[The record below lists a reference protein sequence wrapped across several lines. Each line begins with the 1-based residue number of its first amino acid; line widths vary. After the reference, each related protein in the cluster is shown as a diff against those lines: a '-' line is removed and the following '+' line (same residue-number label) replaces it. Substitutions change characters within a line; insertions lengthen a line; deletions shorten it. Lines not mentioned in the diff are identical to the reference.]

1 MPVFGSFRMASSK
14 ACAVDASAGSRTFLM
29 RGDGVAGAS
38 PTADDLGN
46 AVTMSTSGHTKYQ
59 ASPKYWSDYGTAL
72 YFDNSGYT
80 TAGAP
85 FNFGAAGAPFSLLLR
100 PWFVTGGGG
109 EVAQP
114 ILVTG
119 NGFSSWGPGG
129 QQNELRLVSPTTVRL
144 NFYSGTSPFTFDI
157 AAPASIMDSAHEV
170 LITYDGTTT
179 RGYIDGSLRASTTQ
193 AYTAIGGTLTAR
205 IGDPT
210 EASYVRVGMTDFTAY
225 ASCLTTASSYTLPT
239 LPPC

>member
-1 MPVFGSFRMASSK
+1 
-14 ACAVDASAGSRTFLM
+14 M
-29 RGDGVAGAS
+29 RGDGTAGS
-38 PTADDLGN
+38 VPTQDGLGN
-46 AVTMSTSGHTKYQ
+46 AVTMSASGRTKYQ

-72 YFDNSGYT
+72 YFDTSGYT

-114 ILVTG
+114 ILATG
-119 NGFSSWGPGG
+119 NGFGSWGPGG
-129 QQNELRLVSPTTVRL
+129 LQNELRLVSAGTVRL
-144 NFYSGTSPFTFDI
+144 NFYSGTSPFTFDV
-157 AAPASIMDSAHEV
+157 AAAASIMDSAHEV

-205 IGDPT
+205 VGDPT

-225 ASCLTTASSYTLPT
+225 AACLTTASSYTLPT

>member
-1 MPVFGSFRMASSK
+1 MAVFGSFRLGASK

-29 RGDGVAGAS
+29 RGDGTAGLA
-38 PTADDLGN
+38 PTQDDLGN
-46 AVTMSTSGHTKYQ
+46 AVTMSASGRTKYQ
-59 ASPKYWSDYGTAL
+59 ALPKYWSDYATAL

-85 FNFGAAGAPFSLLLR
+85 FNLGPGGAPFSLLLR
-100 PWFVTGGGG
+100 SWFITGIGG
-109 EVAQP
+109 EAAQP
-114 ILVTG
+114 ILGTG
-119 NGFSSWGPGG
+119 NGFGSWGPGG
-129 QQNELRLVSPTTVRL
+129 LQNDFRLI
-144 NFYSGTSPFTFDI
+144 GTGTIRFGYWTGSTNQFFDFV
-157 AAPASIMDSAHEV
+157 APSSLMDAGHEV
-170 LITYDGTTT
+170 LITYDGTTL
-179 RGYIDGSLRASTTQ
+179 RGYSDGSLRGSVAASM
-193 AYTAIGGTLTAR
+193 AGIGGTLTAR